1 MAEEQEYTI
10 TIRVEIEE
18 DEPEYAPPLAEIA
31 IYSFTNTLNQMV
43 GFFVLAFFVGLIMS
57 LFE

>member
-10 TIRVEIEE
+10 TIRVEVEE

-31 IYSFTNTLNQMV
+31 LLLI
-43 GFFVLAFFVGLIMS
+43 GFS
-57 LFE
+57 RNER

>member
-18 DEPEYAPPLAEIA
+18 DEPEYDPSLADIA